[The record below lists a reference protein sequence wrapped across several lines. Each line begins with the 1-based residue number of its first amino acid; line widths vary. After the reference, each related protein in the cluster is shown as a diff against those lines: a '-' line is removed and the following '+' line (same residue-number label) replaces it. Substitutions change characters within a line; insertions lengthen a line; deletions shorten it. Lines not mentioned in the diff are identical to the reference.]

1 MEERISFESDGRQLS
16 GILHTPDDMKPREKR
31 PAFLVL
37 HGFGTNKEGT
47 SPAAAAKILC
57 ELGYVA
63 LRFDMR
69 GCGESEGEPAWIL
82 CMDQV
87 EDTKNAVTYTQSL
100 KQVDAKRIGV
110 IGHSFGAAVAA
121 FTGGVDDRLGAVIS
135 VGGWGDGVAKFR
147 EQHPTPAKW
156 ARFLGKLEA
165 GRRHRARTGKSLMI
179 PRFDIVPIPHHM
191 RRLLVGSAIM
201 KFPAETAMS
210 MMDFR
215 ANDVVGNI
223 APRPFLIL
231 HPAEDTVTPTSQAV
245 GLFQN
250 AKQPVD
256 MHLVS
261 GVDHFMFADDTG
273 IVRQVLTDWLSKHFP
288 VRRAGAKSAPNRKTA
303 NAKASVAKKAPS
315 KNSRAGKAPA
325 KKTPAKRTSAQRT
338 SAKKAPAKKGSR

>member
-1 MEERISFESDGRQLS
+1 MEKRVTFPSDGRTLA
-16 GILHTPDDMKPREKR
+16 GILHIPDDMKPRQKR

-37 HGFGTNKEGT
+37 HGFGTNKDGT
-47 SPAAAAKILC
+47 SPEAAARILC
-57 ELGYVA
+57 DLGYVA

-87 EDTKNAVTYTQSL
+87 EDTRNAVSYAETLS
-100 KQVDAKRIGV
+100 QVDPKRIGV
-110 IGHSFGAAVAA
+110 IGHSFGAAVAVYA
-121 FTGGVDDRLGAVIS
+121 GGVDERIAAVVS
-135 VGGWGDGVAKFR
+135 VGGWGDGVSKFR

-156 ARFLGKLEA
+156 ARFLRKLEA
-165 GRRHRARTGKSLMI
+165 GRRHRAKTGKSLMI
-179 PRFDIVPIPHHM
+179 PRFDIVPIPPHM
-191 RRLLVGSAIM
+191 RKLLVGNAIM

-215 ANDVVGNI
+215 ANDVVANI
-223 APRPFLIL
+223 APRPLLLL

-245 GLFQN
+245 GLFQR

-273 IVRQVLTDWLSKHFP
+273 IVRQVLTDWLDRHSP
-288 VRRAGAKSAPNRKTA
+288 VAR
-303 NAKASVAKKAPS
+303 VAA
-315 KNSRAGKAPA
+315 
-325 KKTPAKRTSAQRT
+325 KTPAKRKPAKAAAAKAAKAKTGKGK
-338 SAKKAPAKKGSR
+338 KKAR